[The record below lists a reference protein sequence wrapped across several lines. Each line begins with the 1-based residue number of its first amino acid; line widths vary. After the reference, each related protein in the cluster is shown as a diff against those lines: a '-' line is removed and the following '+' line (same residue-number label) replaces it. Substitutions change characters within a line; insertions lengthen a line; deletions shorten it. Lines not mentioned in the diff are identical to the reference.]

1 MMINY
6 KIIDYLKDEIKI
18 SKNLFDNKDFEILA
32 RYIFNNKK
40 LIDLEDIS
48 GDIYDISV
56 LKFAIRRRIQKEP
69 ISQII
74 GLRKFWNSNFY
85 IDETVLDPR
94 PESELIVEKVLELS
108 DTNLSLIDLGTGS
121 GCLAISIALE
131 RPNFKIFA
139 SDISLDA
146 LKIAEIN
153 SRYHKTPITFIKSD
167 WFSEI
172 NNTFDIIIANPPYI
186 SENEYKSLPISIRR
200 FEPKI
205 ALTAGINGLDC
216 FKKIIMEF
224 HKYLKPNGI
233 IFMEIGYSQK
243 RIIEELFIKY
253 GYENIN
259 FFNDLSGKARV
270 VCVKKDAI

>member
-1 MMINY
+1 MIINY

-18 SKNLFDNKDFEILA
+18 SKNLFDNKDLEILA
-32 RYIFNNKK
+32 RYIFNKKK

-139 SDISLDA
+139 SDISPDA

>member
-1 MMINY
+1 MIINY

-18 SKNLFDNKDFEILA
+18 SKNLFDNKDLEILA

-153 SRYHKTPITFIKSD
+153 SIYHKTPITFIKSD

>member
-1 MMINY
+1 M
-6 KIIDYLKDEIKI
+6 
-18 SKNLFDNKDFEILA
+18 
-32 RYIFNNKK
+32 
-40 LIDLEDIS
+40 IDLEDIS
-48 GDIYDISV
+48 GDLYDISV

-85 IDETVLDPR
+85 INETVLDPR

-139 SDISLDA
+139 SDISPDA

-167 WFSEI
+167 WFSKI